1 MLVKS
6 KLLCLI
12 GACVLTSVGV
22 ISVQSTTKPSQAVST
37 PVQAET
43 PATQVNNLS
52 QSIGEIEVEHA
63 IALSRF
69 PADTQVIEDL
79 NRRRTALVSQL
90 QQIEPQRYQ
99 ALVRSASQSALS
111 SKFGAIDVER
121 TIALSRGQ
129 ADTPA
134 IQDLDRQSILLTARL
149 KELQPQRYQALVR
162 SASQSAL
169 SSKFGAI
176 DVERTIALSRGQA
189 DTPIIQDLNRQS
201 ILLTARL
208 KDLQPQRYLTLATSA
223 TRSALQL
230 KITELEAEYQRQ
242 ADASSRQTLRVT
254 INSLRQRLTQLDAS

>member
-6 KLLCLI
+6 KLLWLI
-12 GACVLTSVGV
+12 GACVLTSVGA
-22 ISVQSTTKPSQAVST
+22 ISVQSATKLSQAVST

-52 QSIGEIEVEHA
+52 QSLGELEVERA

-79 NRRRTALVSQL
+79 NRRQTALVSQL

-99 ALVRSASQSALS
+99 ALVRSAAQSAVS
-111 SKFGAIDVER
+111 SKLGAINVER
-121 TIALSRGQ
+121 TIAIARGR
-129 ADTPA
+129 ADTPM
-134 IQDLDRQSILLTARL
+134 IQDLDQQSTLLTAKL

-162 SASQSAL
+162 
-169 SSKFGAI
+169 
-176 DVERTIALSRGQA
+176 
-189 DTPIIQDLNRQS
+189 
-201 ILLTARL
+201 
-208 KDLQPQRYLTLATSA
+208 SA

-242 ADASSRQTLRVT
+242 ADASSRQTLRAT